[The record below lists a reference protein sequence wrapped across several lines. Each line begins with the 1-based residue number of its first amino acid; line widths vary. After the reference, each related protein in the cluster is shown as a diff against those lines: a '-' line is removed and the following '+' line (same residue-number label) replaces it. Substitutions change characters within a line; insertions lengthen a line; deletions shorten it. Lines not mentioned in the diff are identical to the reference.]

1 MSVTSVAEPAEN
13 PRATADAGPLLAVEN
28 LVVEFKSPDG
38 KSFRAVDGVG
48 LKIEP
53 GEVVAIVGESGSG
66 KSVTARSIL
75 RLVPHPG
82 RVRAGKI
89 VFQGRDI
96 LRMSETRVRQLRGR
110 RISMVFQDPM
120 TSLNPVLR
128 VGQQIGETI
137 ALHTKASAGAVGRR
151 VLDLLKRVGIAATP
165 ERANSYPHEYS
176 GGMRQR
182 AMIAMGISNSPALLI
197 ADEPTTALDVTIQ
210 DQIITLMRE
219 LNESS
224 GTAILLI
231 THNVALVAS
240 LCSRVIV
247 MYAGRIVEEGPTSAI
262 FNAPQHPYTWSLLR
276 SVPRIDTAGKERLLA
291 IGGQPPN
298 ARDLPSGCKFHPRC
312 RFAIARCTDEEPLLE
327 RVGPGQAARC
337 WVMMKNVGEMPPQ

>member
-1 MSVTSVAEPAEN
+1 LT
-13 PRATADAGPLLAVEN
+13 VEG
-28 LVVEFKSPDG
+28 LVVQFKSKDG
-38 KSFRAVDGVG
+38 ESFRAVDGVE
-48 LKIEP
+48 LKIER

-96 LRMSETRVRQLRGR
+96 LRMSEARVRQLRGQQ
-110 RISMVFQDPM
+110 ISMVFQDPM

-128 VGQQIGETI
+128 VGQQIGEAI
-137 ALHTKASAGAVGRR
+137 ALHSKLTATEIWSR
-151 VLDLLKRVGIAATP
+151 VLDLLKRVGIPATK

-182 AMIAMGISNSPALLI
+182 AMIAMGVSNSPALLI

-262 FNAPQHPYTWSLLR
+262 FSNPQHPYTWSLLR
-276 SVPRIDTAGKERLLA
+276 SVPRIDTAGKDRLLA

-298 ARDLPSGCKFHPRC
+298 PRELPAGCKFHPRC
-312 RFAIARCTDEEPLLE
+312 RFAISRCHDEEPTLE
-327 RVGPGQAARC
+327 AVGPGQAARC
-337 WVMMKNVGEMPPQ
+337 WVLMGNVPKGAK

>member
-1 MSVTSVAEPAEN
+1 MSVASVAVSEAPTAAAEP
-13 PRATADAGPLLAVEN
+13 AGPLLAIEG
-28 LVVEFKSPDG
+28 LVVEFKSPNG
-38 KSFRAVDGVG
+38 ESFRAVDGVG
-48 LKIEP
+48 LKVEP

-96 LRMSETRVRQLRGR
+96 LRMSQGRVRQLRGQ

-128 VGQQIGETI
+128 IGQQIGEAI
-137 ALHTKASAGAVGRR
+137 ALHARLSAAAIGRR
-151 VLDLLKRVGIAATP
+151 VLDLLSRVGIPATA

-182 AMIAMGISNSPALLI
+182 AMIAMGVSNSPALLI

-240 LCSRVIV
+240 LCSRVVV
-247 MYAGRIVEEGPTSAI
+247 MYAGRIVEEGPTAAI

-276 SVPRIDTAGKERLLA
+276 SVPRIDTAGKDRLLA

-298 ARDLPSGCKFHPRC
+298 PRDLPTGCKFHPRC
-312 RFAIARCTDEEPLLE
+312 RFVVPRCKEEEPSLE
-327 RVGPGQAARC
+327 SVGPEQAARC
-337 WVMMKNVGEMPPQ
+337 WVMMKNVPAEARP